1 MAITQAMATSFK
13 SEILDEQHDLVAD
26 TLKIALYTSSASL
39 GAGTTAFTTSNEITG
54 TGYSS
59 GGVELTNRT
68 VSTTGT
74 TAFFDAD
81 DPTWTSASFTARG
94 ALIYNSTNSNKAIA
108 VLNFGGDFTV
118 SSGTFRIVFPAAG
131 ASAIIRID

>member
-1 MAITQAMATSFK
+1 MAITQAMCTSFK

-26 TLKIALYTSSASL
+26 NIKIALYTSSASL
-39 GAGTTAFTTSNEITG
+39 DASTTAFTTSNEISG

-59 GGVELTNRT
+59 GGVELTSRT
-68 VSTTGT
+68 VSTSST

-94 ALIYNSTNSNKAIA
+94 ALIYNSSNSNKAIA

-131 ASAIIRID
+131 ANAIITIA